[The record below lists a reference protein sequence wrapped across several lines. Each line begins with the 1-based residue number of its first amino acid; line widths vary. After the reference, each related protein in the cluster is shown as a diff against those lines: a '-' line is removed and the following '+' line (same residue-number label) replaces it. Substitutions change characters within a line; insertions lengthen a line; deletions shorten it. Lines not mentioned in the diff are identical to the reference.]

1 MWSFAVTQPSAFA
14 VPSRAVK
21 RVFLHCTASDNGA
34 LQGPGLAGEVDRWHK
49 QNGWQGIG
57 YHFIIDKGGQIMDAR
72 PLGLTPAA
80 QLGPAGDGNIA
91 TIAICTHGN
100 WNFTAAGLQATYALC
115 KAIDAAYKAAGRPVT
130 FHGHREI
137 DPKPC
142 PVYDYRALLGL
153 DAQGRFEASAAAAAD
168 VVAARVAPGG
178 APPAASAAKP
188 ILKFGSSGPE
198 VSALQ
203 AKLGLP
209 VTGTFDA
216 ATDAAVRAFQ
226 RAHALVD
233 DGKVGANTRAALST
247 A

>member
-1 MWSFAVTQPSAFA
+1 M
-14 VPSRAVK
+14 
-21 RVFLHCTASDNGA
+21 
-34 LQGPGLAGEVDRWHK
+34 
-49 QNGWQGIG
+49 
-57 YHFIIDKGGQIMDAR
+57 
-72 PLGLTPAA
+72 
-80 QLGPAGDGNIA
+80 
-91 TIAICTHGN
+91 
-100 WNFTAAGLQATYALC
+100 
-115 KAIDAAYKAAGRPVT
+115 T

-153 DAQGRFEASAAAAAD
+153 DAQGRFEASTAAAAD

-188 ILKFGSSGPE
+188 ILKLGSSGPE

-203 AKLGLP
+203 AKLGVP